1 MSDQSWTRGDEG
13 EFWQTESRRWYMKS
27 GEVLVGRDFSTD
39 LNERRKEVEIKL
51 EIGKSQTVGS
61 GYFMDGCSSF

>member
-1 MSDQSWTRGDEG
+1 
-13 EFWQTESRRWYMKS
+13 MKS

-51 EIGKSQTVGS
+51 EIGKS
-61 GYFMDGCSSF
+61 